1 MERSEKRVGLMEAEL
16 EWEEAACSHFIP
28 IGVYD
33 TFSYVYI
40 YVRANCVFM
49 SQVVLLS
56 GCHLSEIQTPPR
68 RCRLSVAE

>member
-49 SQVVLLS
+49 S
-56 GCHLSEIQTPPR
+56 
-68 RCRLSVAE
+68 